1 MAGGTFNRLVGKDRP
16 GTYINFESSRFNIIG
31 IRERGIVL
39 LPLVEHDYGPAGEF
53 ITLTNGSPDAHIHKL
68 GYSVFENHPSML
80 LIREAFKRAR
90 RVIVYIPRQG
100 ARATITDGS
109 LRAQARFGGARGND
123 LSFSVIEN
131 PLSGFDVTV
140 YRDSIE
146 MAVYEQLEYIE
157 DLIEQNDRWIE
168 FSVVG
173 PPSQNPTP
181 LAEIAGLNLAGGEN
195 GTLVV
200 SDITAMLDKAEAI
213 RWNCLAFPFEPT
225 GEAGDP
231 IPGLQEAV
239 LFKIRYL
246 REDTGK
252 YRKAVVCN
260 FRANYEGLINVT
272 NSVVLNGGIELSLA
286 QVTAWVAGADSG
298 ASNVQSN
305 TYVPYAG
312 AIDIIGVK
320 THDDAVQAIRR
331 GEFFF
336 SFSEEGEVIVE
347 YDINSLTTFR
357 FPKSKQWR
365 KNRVLRVMD
374 TFGESLMLN
383 FPPNRF
389 NNAPDGWDIME
400 GLGAGILRLFGPTPD
415 GVGAIKNIDYAT
427 DFLVDREESIDD
439 EVYFDVGIQPVDSAE
454 KLFFTVRLR

>member
-16 GTYINFESSRFNIIG
+16 GTYINFESTRTDLINIS
-31 IRERGIVL
+31 ERGIVL
-39 LPLVEHDYGPAGEF
+39 LPLVEHDYGPSGEF
-53 ITLTNGSPDAHIHKL
+53 ITLDNSSPDAQITKL

-100 ARATITDGS
+100 ARASARDGN
-109 LRAQARFGGARGND
+109 LQARARYGGTRGNA
-123 LSFSVIEN
+123 LQFSIIEN

-146 MAVYEQLEYIE
+146 MAVYEQLETIE
-157 DLIEQNDRWIE
+157 DLIEQNDAWIE
-168 FSVVG
+168 FSIVDATPVD
-173 PPSQNPTP
+173 PPKPTP
-181 LAEIAGLNLAGGEN
+181 LQTIAGLTLSGGAN
-195 GTLVV
+195 GALVV
-200 SDITAMLDKAEAI
+200 SDIVAFLDKSEAI
-213 RWNCLAFPFEPT
+213 RWNSMAFPFEAT
-225 GEAGDP
+225 GEQGDP
-231 IPGLQEAV
+231 IPGLLEAV
-239 LFKIRYL
+239 LVKIRYL

-252 YRKAVVCN
+252 YRKAVVPN
-260 FRANYEGLINVT
+260 FRANYEGIVNVT

-305 TYVPYAG
+305 TYVPYIG
-312 AIDIIGVK
+312 AIDIVGPK
-320 THDDAVQAIRR
+320 NHSEAVQAIRR

-336 SFSEEGEVIVE
+336 SFSEENEVIVE

-357 FPKSKQWR
+357 FPKDRTWR

-374 TFGESLMLN
+374 TFAESLMLN

-389 NNAPDGWDIME
+389 DNAPVGWDIME
-400 GLGAGILRLFGPTPD
+400 GLGRAILMLFYD
-415 GVGAIKNIDYAT
+415 VGAIKNVDYDN
-427 DFLVDREESIDD
+427 DFLVDREASSGD
-439 EVYFDVGIQPVDSAE
+439 EVYFNVGLEPVDSAE
-454 KLFFTVRLR
+454 KLFFTVRTR